1 MEEFEKEGW
10 EYAPVFTAKFH
21 VKERKMDFVRRRRW
35 HRMMSP
41 KKGEEQYLT
50 IPPICIL
57 KVDGKV
63 SVALYCGLYCSLMA
77 SFDMACNTVL
87 FTFWCHLMLC
97 TVHAVLCFVM
107 WCRALPCCA
116 VLCGAVRC
124 CAVLCSAVL
133 CCALL
138 CSAVRC
144 GAVRCGAVRCGAVR
158 CGAAVLLVLYNMLL
172 RR

>member
-63 SVALYCGLYCSLMA
+63 SVALYCGLFCSVMA

-87 FTFWCHLMLC
+87 
-97 TVHAVLCFVM
+97 CFVM
-107 WCRALPCCA
+107 WYR
-116 VLCGAVRC
+116 
-124 CAVLCSAVL
+124 
-133 CCALL
+133 
-138 CSAVRC
+138 AVRC
-144 GAVRCGAVRCGAVR
+144 GAVCAVRCGEVR
-158 CGAAVLLVLYNMLL
+158 
-172 RR
+172 